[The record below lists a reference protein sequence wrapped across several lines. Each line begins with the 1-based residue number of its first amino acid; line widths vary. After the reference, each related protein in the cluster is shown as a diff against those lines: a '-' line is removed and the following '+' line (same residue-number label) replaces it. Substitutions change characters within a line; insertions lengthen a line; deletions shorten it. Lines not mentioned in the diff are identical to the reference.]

1 MESRPNDFEINQG
14 DKKFIIDTNAAV
26 NSSQMFK
33 NFQPTKDPNTFV
45 SSPIKGKTY
54 STTTYTAAE
63 AQTIVRKPA
72 ELPEG
77 QTDIQ
82 KILRG
87 SFLSDNE
94 VNNIKIIGNP
104 KVIKQE
110 PVKEEPGFGQEI
122 TDAQIINN
130 NKAAFNTP
138 IMNTA
143 LTTDGVSTNIGLP
156 NNFSSTQFNNVQTE
170 QNTASQFIQ
179 NAPDLTS
186 QMFNTQQ
193 SQQTQQIQQQSY
205 QTKTFNASPIKG
217 KTYSTTT
224 HTVAEAQTIVRK
236 PAELPEG
243 QTDIQKILRGSF
255 LSDNEL
261 NNIKIIGNP
270 KVIKQEPVKE
280 LPGFGGQEIIN
291 TQMVSANQTPIPT
304 LKTTTSNFENND
316 YLNQQSIE
324 QQQTQI
330 QNFSITSDLNNL
342 QNKQIDF
349 STTNQLQS
357 FQQTD
362 FTTTNQQQSLP
373 QPDFTTSNQQQSTQ
387 QTDFTTTTQQSLPQP
402 DFTTTN
408 LQQTFQ
414 QTDFTTTTQQS
425 LKQPDFTTSNQQQSI
440 PQTDFS
446 TANQLSFQQTD
457 FTTTTQ
463 QSLPQPTLTTS
474 NLQQT
479 FQQTDFTT
487 TTQQSLPQPDFTTTN
502 IKQTMPQVDFTAANQ
517 IQSFEKTDVT
527 TTNIQQSMPMPDFT
541 AISQKQ
547 SFQQTDFTTKNQQ
560 QSLPQTD
567 FSNTNQLSFQQND
580 FTTTTQ
586 QSLPQP
592 TLTTTNQQQTF
603 QQTDF
608 TTTTQQSLP
617 QPDFTTSNQQQ
628 SFQQTDF
635 TTTTQQSLPQPD
647 FTTANQQQSFQQTDF
662 TTTTQQSL
670 PQPDFTTTNQPLTTN
685 YSLQEKSS
693 IGNLVSSQFNLEQN
707 NLPQSNIGQND
718 LNNERLSIQSH
729 DDRINKL
736 ENYTNLLKENQQ
748 NMKLAINNLQGEV
761 NNYKD
766 TQNEVETLKAQNELY
781 KQQLSE
787 LNNLRSQAAEANSLK
802 MQLAQ
807 LTPLKNQSQEIAVIK
822 NQLTE
827 LDTLRQKVAELNSV
841 QAQQEEL
848 DNLRQQVGQM
858 NELKQQLNEL
868 DILKNKTADN
878 EILQKKVEELEMS
891 KSKYEQEIKELRNT
905 LSDIDSKQEQ
915 MIVTGD
921 IIHNV
926 DELEM
931 IIRKI
936 NKLNKKITLNLLY
949 KASADSDRA
958 SAFHEKCDNAK
969 SSLVLV
975 ETDKGK
981 RFGGFTTKS
990 WEGDCIDKKDEESF
1004 VFSLDKMK
1012 TYDNIYG
1019 EDAIGCYPKFG
1030 PIFLGCQIR
1039 IYDNAFSKGGTTF
1052 EKGLNFNTEE
1062 DFELTGGERVFGV
1075 KDIEVYEVIPQ

>member
-54 STTTYTAAE
+54 STTTHTVVE

-373 QPDFTTSNQQQSTQ
+373 QPDFTTANQQQSTQ

-408 LQQTFQ
+408 LQQSFQ

-425 LKQPDFTTSNQQQSI
+425 LPQPDFTTSNQQQSI

-479 FQQTDFTT
+479 
-487 TTQQSLPQPDFTTTN
+487 
-502 IKQTMPQVDFTAANQ
+502 
-517 IQSFEKTDVT
+517 
-527 TTNIQQSMPMPDFT
+527 
-541 AISQKQ
+541 
-547 SFQQTDFTTKNQQ
+547 
-560 QSLPQTD
+560 
-567 FSNTNQLSFQQND
+567 
-580 FTTTTQ
+580 
-586 QSLPQP
+586 
-592 TLTTTNQQQTF
+592 
-603 QQTDF
+603 
-608 TTTTQQSLP
+608 
-617 QPDFTTSNQQQ
+617 
-628 SFQQTDF
+628 
-635 TTTTQQSLPQPD
+635 
-647 FTTANQQQSFQQTDF
+647 FQQTDF